1 MIYTSY
7 FSKVKALA
15 GQNPNLVFVS
25 IAGIIPNWFDNSLVE
40 IIKFEKLIPKCDWM
54 YEWCEKFL
62 TDLRSDESQLW
73 YTNKYYET
81 VLNKLNAK
89 EVYDEL
95 LMLSDHKDIV
105 LLCYET
111 PEKFCHRQI
120 VSKWF
125 NDNQINCKEI

>member
-25 IAGIIPNWFDNSLVE
+25 IAGIIPNWFDNSLIE

-73 YTNKYYET
+73 YTTKYYET
-81 VLNKLNAK
+81 VLNKLD
-89 EVYDEL
+89 VFSIHREL
-95 LMLSDHKDIV
+95 LDLSDHKDVV

-111 PEKFCHRQI
+111 PDKFCHRQI
-120 VSKWF
+120 VSDWF
-125 NDNQINCKEI
+125 NNHGIQCEEI

>member
-15 GQNPNLVFVS
+15 GQNLNLVFVS
-25 IAGIIPNWFDNSLVE
+25 IAGIIPNWFDNSLIE
-40 IIKFEKLIPKCDWM
+40 IHKFKKLMPK
-54 YEWCEKFL
+54 YEWWSEWRNKFQDNL
-62 TDLRSDESQLW
+62 ESYESISW